1 MELFIIRHGESIGN
15 NKRGFMSGKSD
26 LDGLSEKGK
35 IQAIRLAW
43 ELRKVKFDRIISS
56 PVTRAR
62 ETANIVGFANSAS
75 VTTDVAFSELDH
87 GIFEGHFWWEEEVV
101 NKIPKN
107 WRENHREDWTTPY
120 PEGESIKD
128 MCERVWNGL
137 EELIQTISTHEKV
150 AVVAHQA
157 VIAAIS
163 YWAKQGRAKTSGR
176 EVLDYIHTK
185 HYPNASAF
193 SISKKAGKYK
203 IQNTLDKFT
212 SVNSSVDSVR
222 FYTNHIFHKKVEDI
236 TNVSTVS
243 SNNVYQLDG
252 ESSAVIKI
260 LSDQE
265 SLTASR
271 LIRLYSYLE
280 KNSTISAPKILHQ
293 DLSGCFFGHDVIIQD
308 YANGKDQSACIKS
321 KHSSKQLLQDIYT
334 NITKLHQLP
343 LEQVQDFWYPD
354 DWEEKAHPNWKLYMQ
369 TEINHTITS
378 LYKTNLPMKSLAYT
392 LRNLSK
398 LEEYINS
405 DKYALVPLHGDLVPK
420 NIIVDHNGDCEFI
433 RLVDFERARIGDA
446 LWDLVYYY
454 GHLQRLD
461 LKLQDAWQD
470 CFWGSLSK
478 ERKEI
483 FELFL
488 TLFHAWSVRDM
499 EEYKDDTK
507 RGNLGCKSLNILK
520 QLV

>member
-280 KNSTISAPKILHQ
+280 KNSTIS
-293 DLSGCFFGHDVIIQD
+293 
-308 YANGKDQSACIKS
+308 
-321 KHSSKQLLQDIYT
+321 
-334 NITKLHQLP
+334 
-343 LEQVQDFWYPD
+343 
-354 DWEEKAHPNWKLYMQ
+354 
-369 TEINHTITS
+369 
-378 LYKTNLPMKSLAYT
+378 
-392 LRNLSK
+392 
-398 LEEYINS
+398 
-405 DKYALVPLHGDLVPK
+405 
-420 NIIVDHNGDCEFI
+420 DHF
-433 RLVDFERARIGDA
+433 
-446 LWDLVYYY
+446 
-454 GHLQRLD
+454 
-461 LKLQDAWQD
+461 
-470 CFWGSLSK
+470 
-478 ERKEI
+478 
-483 FELFL
+483 
-488 TLFHAWSVRDM
+488 
-499 EEYKDDTK
+499 
-507 RGNLGCKSLNILK
+507 
-520 QLV
+520 